1 MSLSERERFIVG
13 ILALAGVPYEVAYH
27 LYGISTAYYYKL
39 KEKSNT
45 LLDCLFHD
53 GKLVKEVILV
63 TQIFIERCVLALTF
77 YCRAPIEGIV
87 SFFDLVLGFHISKGT
102 IHNIRERARQRA
114 ELFDSQVSLENIKIV
129 ATDEIFQQDEPIL
142 TAVDLET
149 RYIVL
154 MDLEVN
160 RTGET
165 WSRALSNKT
174 DQGFCPEVNV
184 SDGGSGLMKGISGAF
199 PKIKMQLDVFHT
211 LRDLGVEI
219 NKCDRFALAKLTEYY
234 DLEDRV
240 QGKRRHKKT
249 VEAYEK
255 ARAEID
261 SHLKTVD
268 TLNILYEWLR
278 EYVGFSGYSYAKSL
292 WVCNWIL
299 DEMASLYTDNKK
311 LIEAIT
317 RFRKHLPDIL
327 QFQVRL
333 EKALYEETQAY
344 HVDSNAFI
352 LLYNQMSYPAGS
364 AKYEILEKKLFHL
377 FREQLPEARESLRR
391 IIKQTY
397 RASSMI
403 ENVNECIRDFIDLK
417 REIPDKFFV
426 LLKVFFNTKKSIR
439 SRHNSW
445 IGRSALDRLTGKTN
459 PDFLDIVVGPNLI
472 A

>member
-1 MSLSERERFIVG
+1 M
-13 ILALAGVPYEVAYH
+13 
-27 LYGISTAYYYKL
+27 YGISTAYYYKL
-39 KEKSNT
+39 KNRSNT
-45 LLDCLFHD
+45 LLDCLFQN
-53 GKLVKEVILV
+53 GKLAKEVIWV

-102 IHNIRERARQRA
+102 IHNIRERARQKA
-114 ELFDSQVSLENIKIV
+114 ELFDSQVNLENIKIL

-154 MDLEVN
+154 MDPEVN

-165 WSRALSNKT
+165 WSRALSNKV
-174 DQGFCPEVNV
+174 DQGFRPDVNV
-184 SDGGSGLMKGISGAF
+184 SDGGSGLVKGIPGAF
-199 PKIKMQLDVFHT
+199 PEIDMQLDVFHT

-219 NKCDRFALAKLTEYY
+219 HKRDRFAVAKLTELY
-234 DLEDRV
+234 DLETRL

-255 ARAEID
+255 VRSEID
-261 SHLKTVD
+261 SHLKIAD

-299 DEMASLYTDNKK
+299 DEMASLYPDHKK
-311 LIEAIT
+311 LNDAIT
-317 RFRKHLPDIL
+317 QFRKHLPDIL

-333 EKALYEETQAY
+333 EKALYQESQAY

-352 LLYNQMSYPAGS
+352 LLYNQMSYPASS

-377 FREQLPEARESLRR
+377 FREQLPEARESLLR
-391 IIKQTY
+391 IIKRTF

-403 ENVNECIRDFIDLK
+403 ENVNGCIRDFIDLK
-417 REIPDKFFV
+417 REIPHNFFI
-426 LLKVFFNTKKSIR
+426 LLKVFFNTKKPIR
-439 SRHNSW
+439 SRHKSW
-445 IGRSALDRLTGKTN
+445 VGRSALDRLNGKSN
-459 PDFLDIVVGPNLI
+459 PDFLDIVVGSNLV

>member
-1 MSLSERERFIVG
+1 M
-13 ILALAGVPYEVAYH
+13 
-27 LYGISTAYYYKL
+27 YGISTAYYYKL
-39 KEKSNT
+39 KNRSNT
-45 LLDCLFHD
+45 LLDCLFQN
-53 GKLVKEVILV
+53 GKLAKEVIWV

-102 IHNIRERARQRA
+102 IHNIRERARQKA
-114 ELFDSQVSLENIKIV
+114 ELFDSQVNLENIKIL

-154 MDLEVN
+154 MDPEVN

-165 WSRALSNKT
+165 WSRALSNKV
-174 DQGFCPEVNV
+174 DQGFRPDVNV
-184 SDGGSGLMKGISGAF
+184 SDGGSGLVKGIPGAF
-199 PKIKMQLDVFHT
+199 PEIDMQLDVFHT

-219 NKCDRFALAKLTEYY
+219 HKRDRFAVAKLTELY
-234 DLEDRV
+234 DLETRL

-249 VEAYEK
+249 IEAYEK
-255 ARAEID
+255 VRSEID
-261 SHLKTVD
+261 SHLKTAD

-299 DEMASLYTDNKK
+299 DEMASLYPDHKK
-311 LIEAIT
+311 LNDAIT
-317 RFRKHLPDIL
+317 QFRKHLPDIL

-333 EKALYEETQAY
+333 EKALYQESQAY

-352 LLYNQMSYPAGS
+352 LLYNQMSYPASS

-377 FREQLPEARESLRR
+377 FREQLPEARESLLR
-391 IIKQTY
+391 IIKRTF

-403 ENVNECIRDFIDLK
+403 ENVNGCIRDFIDLK
-417 REIPDKFFV
+417 REIPHNFFI
-426 LLKVFFNTKKSIR
+426 LLKVFFNTKKPIR
-439 SRHNSW
+439 SRHKSW
-445 IGRSALDRLTGKTN
+445 VGRSALDRLNGKSN
-459 PDFLDIVVGPNLI
+459 PDFLDIVVGSNLV

>member
-1 MSLSERERFIVG
+1 M
-13 ILALAGVPYEVAYH
+13 
-27 LYGISTAYYYKL
+27 YGISTAYYYKL
-39 KEKSNT
+39 KDKSNA
-45 LLDCLFHD
+45 LLDCLFFE
-53 GKLVKEVILV
+53 GKIVKEAIWV

-114 ELFDSQVSLENIKIV
+114 EQFDSQVNLENIKIV
-129 ATDEIFQQDEPIL
+129 ATDEIFQQDEPIF

-154 MDLEVN
+154 MDPKVN
-160 RTGET
+160 RSGET
-165 WSRALSNKT
+165 WRSALSNKV
-174 DQGFCPEVNV
+174 DQGFYPEVNV
-184 SDGGSGLMKGISGAF
+184 SDGGSGLMKGIPSAF
-199 PKIKMQLDVFHT
+199 PEIEMQLDVFHT
-211 LRDLGVEI
+211 LHDLGVEI
-219 NKCDRFALAKLTEYY
+219 HKRDRFALAKLTELY
-234 DLEDRV
+234 DLEARV

-249 VEAYEK
+249 VETYEK
-255 ARAEID
+255 AKAEID

-278 EYVGFSGYSYAKSL
+278 EYVGFSGYSYSKSL

-299 DEMASLYTDNKK
+299 DEMASLYPDHKK
-311 LIEAIT
+311 LIDAIT
-317 RFRKHLPDIL
+317 QFRKHLPDIL

-333 EKALYEETQAY
+333 EKALYEETQVY

-364 AKYEILEKKLFHL
+364 VKYEILEKKLFHL
-377 FREQLPEARESLRR
+377 FREQLPEARESLHR
-391 IIKQTY
+391 IIKRTY

-403 ENVNECIRDFIDLK
+403 ENVNGCIRDFIDLK
-417 REIPDKFFV
+417 REIPHECFI

-439 SRHNSW
+439 SRHKSW
-445 IGRSALDRLTGKTN
+445 VGKSALDRLTGRSN
-459 PDFLDIVVGPNLI
+459 PDFLDIVVGANH
-472 A
+472 AA

>member
-13 ILALAGVPYEVAYH
+13 ILAVAGVPYEVAYH

-39 KEKSNT
+39 KDKSNT

>member
-1 MSLSERERFIVG
+1 M
-13 ILALAGVPYEVAYH
+13 
-27 LYGISTAYYYKL
+27 YGISTAYYYKL
-39 KEKSNT
+39 KDKSNT
-45 LLDCLFHD
+45 LLDCLFFE
-53 GKLVKEVILV
+53 GKLVKEVIWV

-102 IHNIRERARQRA
+102 IHNIRERARRRA
-114 ELFDSQVSLENIKIV
+114 ELFDSQVNLESIKIV

-149 RYIVL
+149 RNIVL
-154 MDLEVN
+154 MDPEVN
-160 RTGET
+160 RTGAT
-165 WSRALSNKT
+165 WCSALSNKA
-174 DQGFCPEVNV
+174 DQGFYPDVNV
-184 SDGGSGLMKGISGAF
+184 SDGGSGLMKGIPSAF
-199 PKIKMQLDVFHT
+199 PEIEMQLDVFHT

-219 NKCDRFALAKLTEYY
+219 HKHDRFALAKLTELY
-234 DLEDRV
+234 DLEARV
-240 QGKRRHKKT
+240 HGKRRHKKT

-255 ARAEID
+255 ARTEID

-278 EYVGFSGYSYAKSL
+278 EYVGFTGYSYAKSL

-299 DEMASLYTDNKK
+299 DEMANLSPDHKK

-317 RFRKHLPDIL
+317 QFRKHLPDIL

-352 LLYNQMSYPAGS
+352 LLYNQMSYPVGS

-377 FREQLPEARESLRR
+377 FREQLPEARETLLR
-391 IIKQTY
+391 IIKRTY

-403 ENVNECIRDFIDLK
+403 ENVNGCIRDFIDLK
-417 REIPDKFFV
+417 REIPHKCFV
-426 LLKVFFNTKKSIR
+426 LLKVFFNTKKSMR
-439 SRHNSW
+439 SRHKSW
-445 IGRSALDRLTGKTN
+445 VGKSALDRLTGQSN
-459 PDFLDIVVGPNLI
+459 PDFLDIVVGSNP
-472 A
+472 AA